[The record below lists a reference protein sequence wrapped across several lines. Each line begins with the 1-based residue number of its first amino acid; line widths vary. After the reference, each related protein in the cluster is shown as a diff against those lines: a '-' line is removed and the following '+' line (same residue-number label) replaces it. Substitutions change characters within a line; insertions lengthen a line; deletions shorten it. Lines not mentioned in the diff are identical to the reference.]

1 MQASTGRNS
10 KVTANCN
17 ARYMTE
23 AVFWA
28 FLALTLVVETPIY
41 WLLLTCFAAV
51 RPRPALL
58 TALGVNLVSYP
69 LFVLLLVPGAAAMVP
84 PSAAVV
90 AGEVAV
96 CVLEAVLVCWW
107 LRTDAYLAAAASL
120 LANGCSVLA
129 GLLIAVFY

>member
-1 MQASTGRNS
+1 
-10 KVTANCN
+10 
-17 ARYMTE
+17 MTQP
-23 AVFWA
+23 VFWA

-41 WLLLTCFAAV
+41 WLLLTRFAGV

-96 CVLEAVLVCWW
+96 CILEAVLVRWW
-107 LRTDAYLAAAASL
+107 LRTDAYLAAAVSL

-129 GLLIAVFY
+129 GLLIALFY